1 MLQSHDDEPR
11 KRVAEL
17 VAIWAH
23 NRSLYPG
30 WLVFPTGQE
39 RFDLSWRTDE
49 WELPILNALPELGP
63 VDRLKAIREL
73 MWRKEILLEP
83 ITPDLE
89 DAAMQSLQAI
99 DCLKHTIE
107 GVDARRDDWV
117 EIREA
122 WVSVTLSL
130 VTDARFDCD
139 LAKFEQRLDT
149 LRALVHESP
158 STEHRIHQER
168 CLWATYSMDYDLLND
183 LLDGWTVE
191 NCDPVWMLRKAALLT
206 EVQRYD
212 DSASLVQ
219 KALTLLRHENT
230 AGRSI
235 AGASREGWAL
245 ASTLTMTNQ
254 RSISRE
260 WDRLASLKCD
270 AGAETGFIR
279 RAMLQADR
287 RSEGPSFDLGTRRGT
302 SVHFSTVGHDRVIAA
317 YRAVRLPEVAGLPL
331 ATNPAGDGSIPMS
344 MVSDL
349 LASAAEEV
357 VKVNPRL
364 AMRLVL
370 RICKYDGDRT
380 LQRVFSRV
388 HLAGLSEE
396 ALAELARICI
406 ALIRYAL
413 RRLLEPDKSSDPLHW
428 VERLRAALEIL
439 SRLVLRLPP
448 DMVNEV
454 LSLGLDCY
462 RTDGVAQH
470 VFLGNPLDN
479 LFERTWGALS
489 AEHRTNRVLDLLS
502 APILGLDGFVSDTHC
517 PDPGRL
523 VSEKDLPPQRTSGTE
538 GRYQETVSFLTRGLL
553 GADETRKRAT
563 LRLIPLVLSHSLT
576 TEESAAVGKALW
588 NEGDAVLHNPSTR
601 SSPFDWVYFLLPEVV
616 EGQAENSFR
625 IKWLTPE
632 RSSEERGTDYSSEML
647 AQVGAAVSALREW
660 GSPLALS
667 AEDQEHIAAHIERLV
682 ERFSADSGGFSFGI
696 GSTIGYVGP
705 LAAEIRMPAPIANN
719 LFRRLEFLLGIQS
732 RSQDPLFGHL
742 GQIRIALGY
751 AVIPGLVKVIPEQLE
766 AISLRLRTGLASE
779 DDRHVRGAMSAL
791 GTWLSSTALRLRPV
805 PDDLIRE
812 VGAIIAAGRRG
823 ALVDALVCAVTVFD
837 RGTQSHRDTMMPLA
851 LQGLSYLAEKL
862 RYQPEAAGHDD
873 VPTLRFLCAQL
884 ATKMVPYGSESDA
897 TLAKW
902 LNIGL
907 SDPFPDTRGV
917 VTAYGAESQ
926 FNPA

>member
-1 MLQSHDDEPR
+1 MLRSHDDELR
-11 KRVAEL
+11 RRIAEL
-17 VAIWAH
+17 VTIWAH

-30 WLVFPTGQE
+30 WLVFPSGQE
-39 RFDLSWRTDE
+39 RFGLSRRTDE
-49 WELPILNALPELGP
+49 CELPILNALPELDP

-73 MWRKEILLEP
+73 IWRKEILLEP
-83 ITPDLE
+83 LTPDLE
-89 DAAMQSLQAI
+89 RAAIQSLQDI

-107 GVDARRDDWV
+107 GVDVRRDDWV

-122 WVSVTLSL
+122 WVSVTLAL
-130 VTDARFDCD
+130 VTDARLDCD
-139 LAKFEQRLDT
+139 PAKFEQRLDT
-149 LRALVHESP
+149 LRAFVHEGP

-168 CLWATYSMDYDLLND
+168 CLWAAYSTDYDLLNN

-212 DSASLVQ
+212 DSASLIQ
-219 KALTLLRHENT
+219 NALNSLRHEP
-230 AGRSI
+230 AASRSI
-235 AGASREGWAL
+235 ASASREGWAL
-245 ASTLTMTNQ
+245 ASTLTTTNQ
-254 RSISRE
+254 QSISRE

-270 AGAETGFIR
+270 AGAETDFIR

-287 RSEGPSFDLGTRRGT
+287 RSETPSFDLGIRQGT
-302 SVHFSTVGHDRVIAA
+302 SVHFSTLGHDRLIAA

-331 ATNPAGDGSIPMS
+331 VSNPAGDGSIPMS
-344 MVSDL
+344 MVSGL
-349 LASAAEEV
+349 LASAAEEI

-370 RICKYDGDRT
+370 RICKYDKDRT

-388 HLAGLSEE
+388 HLAGLTEE
-396 ALAELARICI
+396 TLAELARICI
-406 ALIRYAL
+406 RLIRYAL
-413 RRLLEPDKSSDPLHW
+413 RRLLEPDKSSRPFHW
-428 VERLRAALEIL
+428 VERLRVALEIL
-439 SRLVLRLPP
+439 SRLVLRLPSHI
-448 DMVNEV
+448 VNEV

-470 VFLGNPLDN
+470 VLLGKPLDN
-479 LFERTWGALS
+479 LLERTWGALS
-489 AEHRTNRVLDLLS
+489 AEDRANRVLDLLS
-502 APILGLDGFVSDTHC
+502 APILGLDSFVAHAHC

-523 VSEKDLPPQRTSGTE
+523 VSEKDLPPQRTTGTE

-576 TEESAAVGKALW
+576 AEESTAVGKALW
-588 NEGDAVLHNPSTR
+588 NESDAVVHNSSTC
-601 SSPFDWVYFLLPEVV
+601 SSPFDWVYFLLPEMA
-616 EGQAENSFR
+616 EGQAEDSFR
-625 IKWLTPE
+625 FKWLTPE
-632 RSSEERGTDYSSEML
+632 RSSEERGADYSSNML
-647 AQVGAAVSALREW
+647 SQVGAAVSVLRTL

-667 AEDQEHIAAHIERLV
+667 ARDQEHIAAHIERLV
-682 ERFSADSGGFSFGI
+682 ERFSSESVSFNFGI
-696 GSTIGYVGP
+696 DSAIGNVSS
-705 LAAEIRMPAPIANN
+705 LAAEIRMPTPIASN
-719 LFRRLEFLLGIQS
+719 LFRNLEFLLGIQS
-732 RSQDPLFGHL
+732 RSQDPLFGPL

-751 AVIPGLVKVIPEQLE
+751 AVIPGLVKAIPEQFE

-779 DDRHVRGAMSAL
+779 DDRHVRGAMSAMR
-791 GTWLSSTALRLRPV
+791 TWLSSTALRLHPV

-812 VGAIIAAGRRG
+812 IGAIIASGRRG
-823 ALVDALVCAVTVFD
+823 ALVDALACAVTVFD

-862 RYQPEAAGHDD
+862 RYQSEAAVNDD

-902 LNIGL
+902 LDIGRG
-907 SDPFPDTRGV
+907 DPFPETRGV
-917 VTAYGAESQ
+917 VTSHEAESQ
-926 FNPA
+926 HT